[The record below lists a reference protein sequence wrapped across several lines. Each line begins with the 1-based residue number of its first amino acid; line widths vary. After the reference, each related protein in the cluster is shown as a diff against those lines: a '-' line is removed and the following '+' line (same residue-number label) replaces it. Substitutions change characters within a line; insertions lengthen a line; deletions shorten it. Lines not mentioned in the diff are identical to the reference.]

1 MTNELDNQEIII
13 RTVGKDLYATSIQH
27 LLAELKRIDVLII
40 AEIEINR
47 RQNNPDVN
55 LIKMYGVSEDEIDA
69 LIKDSIETLSVDV
82 VKPSRLN
89 DRTAQILEKQK
100 DDIADRKSESIARN
114 VHLRL
119 ERLREMFHLSPDEID
134 ILLISLAPEINNKY
148 QRFFAYLQDDRNQI
162 RPSVDLILRL
172 LNTVTRF
179 DSVGK
184 LEKYGLFADKAPL
197 VKRGLVYLQEDTSR
211 PGQPLLNRLVT
222 TDERIRDYLLG
233 SDYMAREIDSCASCH
248 VPQKKLDDLLIK
260 DEFKAHLLSL
270 IRSTDFKQ
278 GTLILYFQGEYGTGK
293 QAVAEGLC
301 AARGLKLITVD
312 LKSLVRLKPAEFS
325 IKFSELTREAELQTA
340 ALLINDFDLLIPRRQ
355 DVKNEHKDSELT
367 QDGSLL
373 NSLVNMV
380 TKGRGL
386 VFFTGTVVWEP
397 TDLPRESSFFR
408 VLMPYPDTLEREQLW
423 KLWQQEYPPFAD
435 DVDLLA
441 ISNRFRFSPGQIRD
455 TLDTA
460 ASLSR
465 WRDPQNTTIENQ
477 DLSQAC
483 RLQSN
488 RRLASLAQNIRPHY
502 LWDDLILAP
511 GTEAILEE
519 IKARVTHS
527 ALVYEQW
534 GFDRKLAMGKGL
546 QLLFSGPPGTGKT
559 MAADVLANE
568 FEMSLYKIDLSTV
581 VSKYIGETEKN
592 LSEIFHEGET
602 SNAILFFDEADALFG
617 KRSEVKDAHD
627 RHANIEVG
635 YLLQRM
641 EQYSGIV
648 ILATNFR
655 RNMDDAF
662 TRRLHYCVD
671 FPLPGKPERLRIW
684 QKIWPKDTPRSPA
697 LDLDFLAERL
707 EISGGYIRNIALA
720 AAFMAAEEAS
730 DKEREPEV
738 SMTHLIHAAR
748 REYQKMGQILK
759 QTTLSKQT

>member
-27 LLAELKRIDVLII
+27 LLAELKRIDVLIM

-114 VHLRL
+114 IPLRL
-119 ERLREMFHLSPDEID
+119 ERLKELYDLSPVEIN

-260 DEFKAHLLSL
+260 DEFKGHLLSL

-301 AARGLKLITVD
+301 ASIGLKLITVD

-340 ALLINDFDLLIPRRQ
+340 ALLIDDFDLLIPRRQ
-355 DVKNEHKDSELT
+355 
-367 QDGSLL
+367 G
-373 NSLVNMV
+373 
-380 TKGRGL
+380 
-386 VFFTGTVVWEP
+386 
-397 TDLPRESSFFR
+397 
-408 VLMPYPDTLEREQLW
+408 
-423 KLWQQEYPPFAD
+423 
-435 DVDLLA
+435 
-441 ISNRFRFSPGQIRD
+441 
-455 TLDTA
+455 
-460 ASLSR
+460 
-465 WRDPQNTTIENQ
+465 
-477 DLSQAC
+477 C
-483 RLQSN
+483 
-488 RRLASLAQNIRPHY
+488 
-502 LWDDLILAP
+502 
-511 GTEAILEE
+511 
-519 IKARVTHS
+519 
-527 ALVYEQW
+527 
-534 GFDRKLAMGKGL
+534 
-546 QLLFSGPPGTGKT
+546 
-559 MAADVLANE
+559 
-568 FEMSLYKIDLSTV
+568 
-581 VSKYIGETEKN
+581 
-592 LSEIFHEGET
+592 
-602 SNAILFFDEADALFG
+602 
-617 KRSEVKDAHD
+617 
-627 RHANIEVG
+627 
-635 YLLQRM
+635 
-641 EQYSGIV
+641 
-648 ILATNFR
+648 
-655 RNMDDAF
+655 
-662 TRRLHYCVD
+662 
-671 FPLPGKPERLRIW
+671 
-684 QKIWPKDTPRSPA
+684 
-697 LDLDFLAERL
+697 
-707 EISGGYIRNIALA
+707 
-720 AAFMAAEEAS
+720 
-730 DKEREPEV
+730 KE
-738 SMTHLIHAAR
+738 
-748 REYQKMGQILK
+748 
-759 QTTLSKQT
+759 